1 MKNIYPLNPFIYG
14 KPVPAERHV
23 NRHEALMT
31 IFSRIKN
38 NESTAIVGDPQS
50 GKSSLIKYILLE
62 SVLKSRLKQS
72 YKSLIP
78 VEIDVYSDW
87 LSAKKTPLDFWRF
100 VFDVIEGSLE
110 DGDLKAGI
118 KSIRSNQY
126 GSATLLEYYRLMGR
140 NDKRVLLV
148 IDEFDSLLHH
158 PKFSNAEFLGSLR
171 SMATNTDGFLII
183 TSSIKSVAEMD
194 EYSSKINPIGS
205 PFFNNFIKVTLE
217 LFDDDAVD
225 ELIKI
230 SLKSTGVKFDDQDRD
245 FVVRLS
251 GRHPYRLQAAC
262 AALFDGIVTKK
273 DAEERY
279 LYASEKFSTQTEHH
293 FSQVWKRLDEKS
305 RTVLVIMSI
314 LWLGGMVL
322 GKNFSFGEIEKSQS
336 FQPELDKLLK
346 LGLVEKVGKKSKL
359 QFDFEHLLLWQD
371 QKWQI
376 SCEGIVWWVAKI
388 IVGES
393 REIPDFNKWLN
404 NQEVLGYI
412 LTRKQLETI
421 KDLAKNIP
429 SAIGDGMSSVF
440 IQFIKGLFG
449 KGKSG

>member
-1 MKNIYPLNPFIYG
+1 M
-14 KPVPAERHV
+14 
-23 NRHEALMT
+23 
-31 IFSRIKN
+31 
-38 NESTAIVGDPQS
+38 AI
-50 GKSSLIKYILLE
+50 
-62 SVLKSRLKQS
+62 
-72 YKSLIP
+72 
-78 VEIDVYSDW
+78 
-87 LSAKKTPLDFWRF
+87 
-100 VFDVIEGSLE
+100 
-110 DGDLKAGI
+110 
-118 KSIRSNQY
+118 
-126 GSATLLEYYRLMGR
+126 
-140 NDKRVLLV
+140 
-148 IDEFDSLLHH
+148 
-158 PKFSNAEFLGSLR
+158 
-171 SMATNTDGFLII
+171 NTDGLQLI
-183 TSSIKSVAEMD
+183 TSSIMSVAEMD
-194 EYSSKINPIGS
+194 EYSSEINPIGS

-230 SLKSTGVKFDDQDRD
+230 SLKSTGVKFDEQDRD

-262 AALFDGIVTKK
+262 AALFDGIITKK

-322 GKNFSFGEIEKSQS
+322 GKDYSFGEIEKSQS
-336 FQPELDKLLK
+336 FRPELDKLSK

-359 QFDFEHLLLWQD
+359 QFDFDHFLLWQD
-371 QKWQI
+371 QKWQVA
-376 SCEGIVWWVAKI
+376 CEGIVWWVTKI
-388 IVGES
+388 IIGES

>member
-1 MKNIYPLNPFIYG
+1 MKNMNPFIYG
-14 KPVPAERHV
+14 KPVPIERHID
-23 NRHEALMT
+23 RSDALMT
-31 IFSRIKN
+31 IFSRIKTM
-38 NESTAIVGDPQS
+38 ESTAIVGNPQS
-50 GKSSLIKYILLE
+50 GKSSLIKYVLSE
-62 SVLKSRLKQS
+62 SVLKSRLKQTS
-72 YKSLIP
+72 KSLII
-78 VEIDVYSDW
+78 VEVDAYAGW
-87 LSAKKTPLDFWRF
+87 LSEKKTPADFWRF
-100 VFDVIEGSLE
+100 IFDVVEGKLE
-110 DGDLKAGI
+110 DGILKDGI
-118 KSIRSNQY
+118 KPVRANQY
-126 GSATLLEYYRLMGR
+126 GSAILVEYFELLAK

-148 IDEFDSLLHH
+148 IDEFDSLLRH
-158 PKFSNAEFLGSLR
+158 PNFSNAEFLGGLR
-171 SMATNTDGFLII
+171 SMATNTDGLQLI
-183 TSSIKSVAEMD
+183 TSSIMSVAEMD
-194 EYSSKINPIGS
+194 EYSSEINPIGS

-230 SLKSTGVKFDDQDRD
+230 SLKSTGVKFDEQDRD

-262 AALFDGIVTKK
+262 AALFDGIITKK

-322 GKNFSFGEIEKSQS
+322 GKDYSFGEIEKSQS
-336 FQPELDKLLK
+336 FRPELDKLSK

-359 QFDFEHLLLWQD
+359 QFDFDHFLLWQD
-371 QKWQI
+371 QKWQVA
-376 SCEGIVWWVAKI
+376 CEGIVWWVTKI
-388 IVGES
+388 IIGES